1 MIFFSPLHRV
11 VKYLFFENS
20 LIMMSHLLDISL
32 LKTNRDYSL
41 LYSGQFISFIGTM
54 ITGVALPWQIYQ
66 LTESTFMVGLLSL
79 VQLVP
84 LLFTALLGGV
94 FADRYN
100 RRKLVI
106 LSEGILMLGCA
117 ILVLNANQA
126 QPNLVI
132 IYLVSAIMSAIT
144 GLHRPAFESMTQQL
158 VNPKDY
164 KAVGALASF
173 KFSFCMIAGPA
184 IGGILIAQY
193 GVMLTYIID
202 LFTFL
207 ISIIT
212 LSLMNPLKQPVIEQ
226 HPPVIKAL
234 SEGLKFAASRQELM
248 GSYLVDFIAMIFAMP
263 NALFPA
269 IAQSLGGA
277 KTLGFLYA
285 APAVGSLLISCF
297 SGWTARVK
305 QDGKA
310 IAIAAGFW
318 GLAMIGFGLSTNL
331 SLALLFLAL
340 SGAFDA
346 VSGIFRSSLWNNV
359 IPHDYRGRLAG
370 IEMISYMGG
379 PKLGD
384 TRAGTIASFLGI
396 STAIVSGGVLCIAG
410 VTICCLFMPKFWN
423 YKSQ

>member
-1 MIFFSPLHRV
+1 
-11 VKYLFFENS
+11 
-20 LIMMSHLLDISL
+20 MSHLIDISL

-66 LTESTFMVGLLSL
+66 LTHSSLMVGLLSL
-79 VQLVP
+79 VQLLP

-106 LSEGILMLGCA
+106 LSECVLMTGCA
-117 ILVLNANQA
+117 ALILNANQA
-126 QPNLVI
+126 HPHLII
-132 IYLVSAIMSAIT
+132 IYLVSAIMSATI

-158 VNPKDY
+158 VASEHY

-173 KFSFCMIAGPA
+173 KFGFCMITGPA
-184 IGGILIAQY
+184 IGGLLIAQY
-193 GVMLTYIID
+193 GVTLTYAID
-202 LFTFL
+202 FVTFL
-207 ISIIT
+207 ISLIT
-212 LSLMNPLKQPVIEQ
+212 LSLMSPLKQSIVSE
-226 HPPVIKAL
+226 HPSVIKAL
-234 SEGLKFAASRQELM
+234 HEGLTFAVSRQELM

-269 IAQSLGGA
+269 IAQSFGGA
-277 KTLGFLYA
+277 RTLGLLYA
-285 APAVGSLLISCF
+285 APAVGSLLISLF
-297 SGWTARVK
+297 SGWTAHIT

-318 GLAMIGFGLSTNL
+318 GLSIIGFGVSS
-331 SLALLFLAL
+331 SLNAALFFLAL

-346 VSGIFRSSLWNNV
+346 ISGIFRSTLWNNT
-359 IPHDYRGRLAG
+359 IPPNYRGRLAG

-384 TRAGTIASFLGI
+384 ARAGAIASFLGI
-396 STAIVSGGVLCIAG
+396 TTAIVSGGVLCIAG
-410 VTICCLFMPKFWN
+410 VMMCCLLMPKFWN
-423 YKSQ
+423 YKAK

>member
-1 MIFFSPLHRV
+1 
-11 VKYLFFENS
+11 
-20 LIMMSHLLDISL
+20 MSHLIDISL
-32 LKTNRDYSL
+32 LKTNREYSL

-54 ITGVALPWQIYQ
+54 ITAVALPWQIYQ
-66 LTESTFMVGLLSL
+66 LTRSSLMVGLLSL
-79 VQLVP
+79 VQLLP

-106 LSEGILMLGCA
+106 LSEFILIAGCSG
-117 ILVLNANQA
+117 LVLNAH
-126 QPNLVI
+126 QPHPDLTI
-132 IYLVSAIMSAIT
+132 IYIVSAMMSAIT

-158 VNPKDY
+158 VNPENY

-184 IGGILIAQY
+184 IGGLLIARF

-207 ISIIT
+207 ISLIT
-212 LSLMNPLKQPVIEQ
+212 LRLMNPLKQPVVSQ
-226 HPPVIKAL
+226 HPPVINAL
-234 SEGLKFAASRQELM
+234 KEGLTFAITRQELM

-277 KTLGFLYA
+277 KTLGLLYA
-285 APAVGSLLISCF
+285 SPAEGSLLISFF
-297 SGWTARVK
+297 SGWTGRVK

-318 GLAMIGFGLSTNL
+318 GLSMIGFGVSTNL
-331 SLALLFLAL
+331 YVALLFLSF

-346 VSGIFRSSLWNNV
+346 ISGIFRSTLWNNV
-359 IPHDYRGRLAG
+359 ITHDYRGRLAG

-384 TRAGTIASFLGI
+384 TRAGAIASFLGI
-396 STAIVSGGVLCIAG
+396 TTAIVSGGVLCIAG
-410 VTICCLFMPKFWN
+410 VMVCCLFMPKFWN

>member
-1 MIFFSPLHRV
+1 
-11 VKYLFFENS
+11 
-20 LIMMSHLLDISL
+20 MSHLIDISL
-32 LKTNRDYSL
+32 LRTNREYSL
-41 LYSGQFISFIGTM
+41 LYSGQFISFIGAM
-54 ITGVALPWQIYQ
+54 ITGVALPWQVYQ
-66 LTESTFMVGLLSL
+66 LTHSSLMVGLLSL
-79 VQLVP
+79 VQLLP

-106 LSEGILMLGCA
+106 LSECILMAGCA
-117 ILVLNANQA
+117 ALVFNAH
-126 QPNLVI
+126 QPNPDLII
-132 IYLVSAIMSAIT
+132 IYIVSAIMSAIT

-158 VNPKDY
+158 VNPENY

-173 KFSFCMIAGPA
+173 KFGFCMIAGPA
-184 IGGILIAQY
+184 IGGLLIAHF
-193 GVMLTYIID
+193 GVVLTYIID

-207 ISIIT
+207 ISLIT
-212 LSLMNPLKQPVIEQ
+212 LSVMTPLKQPVVLQ
-226 HPPVIKAL
+226 HPPIIKSL
-234 SEGLKFAASRQELM
+234 KEGLTFAITRHELL

-277 KTLGFLYA
+277 KTLGLLYA
-285 APAVGSLLISCF
+285 SPAVGSLLISFF
-297 SGWTARVK
+297 SGWTGRVK

-318 GLAMIGFGLSTNL
+318 GLSMIGFGLSTNL
-331 SLALLFLAL
+331 YVALLFLSLA
-340 SGAFDA
+340 GAFDA
-346 VSGIFRSSLWNNV
+346 ISGIFRSTLWNNV

-384 TRAGTIASFLGI
+384 TRAGAIASFLGI
-396 STAIVSGGVLCIAG
+396 TTAIVSGGVFCIAG
-410 VTICCLFMPKFWN
+410 VIVCCLFMPKFWN

>member
-1 MIFFSPLHRV
+1 MS
-11 VKYLFFENS
+11 N
-20 LIMMSHLLDISL
+20 LIDISL

-41 LYSGQFISFIGTM
+41 LYFGQFISFIGTM

-66 LTESTFMVGLLSL
+66 LTHSSFMVGLLSL

-94 FADRYN
+94 FADRHN

-106 LSEGILMLGCA
+106 LSECILISGCVA
-117 ILVLNANQA
+117 LVLNANLA
-126 QPNLVI
+126 QPNLVM
-132 IYLVSAIMSAIT
+132 IYLISAIMSAIT

-158 VNPKDY
+158 VNPKEY

-184 IGGILIAQY
+184 IGGLLIAQY

-207 ISIIT
+207 ISLIT
-212 LSLMNPLKQPVIEQ
+212 LSLMNPLKQRVVDQ

-234 SEGLKFAASRQELM
+234 QEGLNFAVSRQELM

-277 KTLGFLYA
+277 KTLGLLYA
-285 APAVGSLLISCF
+285 APAVGALLISFF

-310 IAIAAGFW
+310 IAIAASLW
-318 GLAMIGFGLSTNL
+318 GMAMIGFGISTNL
-331 SLALLFLAL
+331 LIALFFLAL

-346 VSGIFRSSLWNNV
+346 VSGIFRSTLWNNV

-384 TRAGTIASFLGI
+384 TRAGAIASFLGMT
-396 STAIVSGGVLCIAG
+396 TAIVSGGVLCIAG
-410 VTICCLFMPKFWN
+410 VAVCCILMPKFWH
-423 YKSQ
+423 YKS

>member
-1 MIFFSPLHRV
+1 MS
-11 VKYLFFENS
+11 N
-20 LIMMSHLLDISL
+20 LIDISL

-41 LYSGQFISFIGTM
+41 LYFGQFISFIGTM

-66 LTESTFMVGLLSL
+66 LTHSSFMVGLLSL

-94 FADRYN
+94 FADRHN

-106 LSEGILMLGCA
+106 LSECILISGCVA
-117 ILVLNANQA
+117 LVLNANLA
-126 QPNLVI
+126 QPNLVM
-132 IYLVSAIMSAIT
+132 IYLISAIMSAIT

-158 VNPKDY
+158 VNPKEY

-184 IGGILIAQY
+184 IGGLLIAQY

-207 ISIIT
+207 ISLIT
-212 LSLMNPLKQPVIEQ
+212 LSLMNPLKQRVVDQ

-234 SEGLKFAASRQELM
+234 QEGLNFAVRRQELM

-277 KTLGFLYA
+277 KTLGLLYA
-285 APAVGSLLISCF
+285 APAVGALLISFF

-310 IAIAAGFW
+310 IAIAASLW
-318 GLAMIGFGLSTNL
+318 GMAMIGFGISTNL
-331 SLALLFLAL
+331 LIALFFLAL

-346 VSGIFRSSLWNNV
+346 VSGIFRSTLWNNV

-384 TRAGTIASFLGI
+384 TRAGAIASFLGMT
-396 STAIVSGGVLCIAG
+396 TAIVSGGVLCIAG
-410 VTICCLFMPKFWN
+410 VAVCCILMPKFWH
-423 YKSQ
+423 YKS